1 MDTALFKSRILD
13 IRSKSEISGKPQFM
27 GFLSEEERAF
37 AENILSTTDNFIFFG
52 GADNAARTM
61 LGLFPKE
68 IKQSE
73 RAFPITAITLKFR
86 LQDKLSHRDFL
97 GAVLALGIK
106 REAIGDIL
114 IGEGKA
120 VLFATD
126 SVAKLILS
134 ELKTVGRV
142 GVKAEKGFSGELP
155 SASERI
161 ETTAT
166 VSSLRVDCILAAIC
180 SCSRNTANEWLNEK
194 RVSVNSVICEKA
206 TKILAEGDKITV
218 RGKGKFTLKQV
229 NGETRKGRLKIT
241 IQKYN

>member
-1 MDTALFKSRILD
+1 MDTALFKVRILNL
-13 IRSKSEISGKPQFM
+13 KNQCEISGKPQFL
-27 GFLSEEERAF
+27 GFLSEEERVF
-37 AENILSTTDNFIFFG
+37 AENVLSRTDNFMFFG
-52 GADNAARTM
+52 GADNAARTV
-61 LGLFPKE
+61 LALFPKE
-68 IKQSE
+68 IRCGEK
-73 RAFPITAITLKFR
+73 AFPITAITLKFR
-86 LQDKLSHRDFL
+86 PQDKPGHRDFL

-120 VLFATD
+120 VLFAAD

-134 ELKTVGRV
+134 ELKTVGKI

-155 SASERI
+155 SASDRI

-166 VSSLRVDCILAAIC
+166 VSSLRIDCILAAIC
-180 SCSRNTANEWLNEK
+180 SCSRNTANELLSEK

-206 TKILAEGDKITV
+206 TKILAAGDKITV